1 MFGWLLK
8 NIQLISNSSCQVNGI
23 WPPANLSALMTGAE
37 RLEPTPQIYFRS
49 YLFWFACSWFLFIGE
64 GQAIFSKAFQFP
76 NWNTY
81 FHSFL
86 TKLHTIAP
94 FPLAITGFLRIFI
107 SCAFIRNPDK
117 CLTDL
122 SSERKNCAK
131 KRERQHFHR
140 TIKGGKNWCVNQR
153 ERGSCNMLWLR
164 ANESSHDISKYRP
177 RIWKIRITSF
187 GKSYLREW
195 QCTSLVVNPPLMHTF
210 PLSMFTLANTT
221 SGNSMANSYEKMII
235 NSTIDKKK

>member
-1 MFGWLLK
+1 MAF
-8 NIQLISNSSCQVNGI
+8 

-81 FHSFL
+81 FHSFRS
-86 TKLHTIAP
+86 KLHTIAP
-94 FPLAITGFLRIFI
+94 FPLAITGFLRFFI

-131 KRERQHFHR
+131 KG
-140 TIKGGKNWCVNQR
+140 KG
-153 ERGSCNMLWLR
+153 S
-164 ANESSHDISKYRP
+164 ISTGR
-177 RIWKIRITSF
+177 
-187 GKSYLREW
+187 
-195 QCTSLVVNPPLMHTF
+195 
-210 PLSMFTLANTT
+210 
-221 SGNSMANSYEKMII
+221 
-235 NSTIDKKK
+235 

>member
-1 MFGWLLK
+1 MVF
-8 NIQLISNSSCQVNGI
+8 
-23 WPPANLSALMTGAE
+23 WPPANLSAALMTGAE

-94 FPLAITGFLRIFI
+94 FPLAITGFLGIFI

-131 KRERQHFHR
+131 K
-140 TIKGGKNWCVNQR
+140 GN
-153 ERGSCNMLWLR
+153 
-164 ANESSHDISKYRP
+164 ISTGR
-177 RIWKIRITSF
+177 
-187 GKSYLREW
+187 
-195 QCTSLVVNPPLMHTF
+195 
-210 PLSMFTLANTT
+210 
-221 SGNSMANSYEKMII
+221 
-235 NSTIDKKK
+235 